1 MRGRVKRLCALL
13 LAAALLAGLSACGGK
28 SAKAPEEGG
37 KLKIVATIFPEYDWV
52 REILGERQAE
62 VELTLLM
69 DSGATGAHNF
79 KYVSMFCLGAAVI
92 SFLLPLLNWKRKRQ
106 EIQ

>member
-1 MRGRVKRLCALL
+1 
-13 LAAALLAGLSACGGK
+13 
-28 SAKAPEEGG
+28 
-37 KLKIVATIFPEYDWV
+37 
-52 REILGERQAE
+52 
-62 VELTLLM
+62 M

-79 KYVSMFCLGAAVI
+79 KYVSMFWLGAAVI